1 MGAGM
6 AWHNMPN
13 TIGAKF
19 DKSDE
24 LERAGRRRCSFGIL
38 DSGRGIAGL
47 NKAIVG
53 SIAVIAEFR

>member
-1 MGAGM
+1 M

-13 TIGAKF
+13 TIDAKF
-19 DKSDE
+19 GKSD
-24 LERAGRRRCSFGIL
+24 RAFPS
-38 DSGRGIAGL
+38 